1 MGTVLVVGAIS
12 GVVGL
17 CGWQASAGL
26 AGVGPVLGAL
36 SPASFIASFIQP
48 YEHIGGSLTSLGV
61 AQSRVALAIGA
72 VVAAGVYAAV
82 CYGIHSN
89 MVRTF
94 DMTVRKL
101 AGNK

>member
-1 MGTVLVVGAIS
+1 MML
-12 GVVGL
+12 L
-17 CGWQASAGL
+17 DF
-26 AGVGPVLGAL
+26 
-36 SPASFIASFIQP
+36 FIASLVTPHPRI
-48 YEHIGGSLTSLGV
+48 IDSLTRLGY
-61 AQSRVALAIGA
+61 AQSRVTLAIGA
-72 VVAAGVYAAV
+72 VVAAGVYAAI